1 MAAETSTDPSV
12 GMWATV
18 KLLRFCGVF
27 FLVCVFCLFVC
38 WFVVLVFCFGFLLL
52 FFVVVFNYYYYFS
65 TVDELLSCVLNSFL
79 LLEGPGVFQRFIQ
92 L

>member
-27 FLVCVFCLFVC
+27 FLVCVFCLFV
-38 WFVVLVFCFGFLLL
+38 GLLFL
-52 FFVVVFNYYYYFS
+52 FFVLGF
-65 TVDELLSCVLNSFL
+65 CCCFL
-79 LLEGPGVFQRFIQ
+79 WLFLIIIITFQQ
-92 L
+92 